1 MQFDHYNFVS
11 CIYNDVETI
20 FVHNKETLG
29 NHYLDDRPV
38 EEQYHWLVDNAFN
51 FQSDTMIVYIKGYK
65 YSNGHSTIV
74 NHIKKCSPKK
84 LIVFN
89 DDAHTPWQELDLV
102 IDELKGKTHEGLLI
116 SYLIA
121 ESCIEDYQI
130 YDCEYGALSYY
141 HSNIEADRYHY
152 YNIWTHSY
160 APHSHNLLREYKP
173 TKDMLYKLCCCS
185 KKPDIHRALAAICLV
200 DKEDVKLTYY
210 EKHRFQEL
218 ERMISFTNTDKVLN
232 PPLPTYKTL
241 PEKYKTLIQNN
252 YKKFLESDLTWDVG
266 NISDI
271 AGHEQV
277 KTISLSRDSFLT
289 VVPETLWD
297 TSTRFW
303 SEKTLKPMLM
313 KRPFVLLAPAKT
325 LDKVRRLGFQT
336 FGNYWDESY
345 DEELDHGKRF
355 AMVMDIANDILK
367 KDWDELLFLLN
378 DMEGIL
384 EHNRKQVWNLSK
396 RKLI

>member
-1 MQFDHYNFVS
+1 
-11 CIYNDVETI
+11 
-20 FVHNKETLG
+20 
-29 NHYLDDRPV
+29 
-38 EEQYHWLVDNAFN
+38 
-51 FQSDTMIVYIKGYK
+51 
-65 YSNGHSTIV
+65 
-74 NHIKKCSPKK
+74 
-84 LIVFN
+84 
-89 DDAHTPWQELDLV
+89 
-102 IDELKGKTHEGLLI
+102 
-116 SYLIA
+116 LIA